1 MRFGVECLAHEPEC
15 IRGGACLYG
24 GLYNV
29 PVRVERGKGMA
40 EPQNLVRK
48 LLSGRLLA
56 GELAPGEEIDLAV
69 DQILIEDA
77 TGSMTA
83 LQFEELGVDR
93 VDVPLA
99 VMYVDHNV
107 LQIDDKNMDEHRYLQ
122 TFSARYGIHYSRPG
136 NGISHYVHLE
146 RFAKPGEVLVG
157 ADSHSTMGGAAGMFA
172 IGAGGLDVAV
182 AMAGYGFTLE
192 CPKIVGL
199 ELRGELPDWV
209 QSKDIILEL
218 LQRYGV
224 RGGSGRVFEFMGE
237 GVAALSVTERGTIC
251 NMITELGATAAIFP
265 SDERVREWLET
276 QGREDHFAELSAD
289 EGAPY
294 DETEIVDLS
303 ELEPLIAKPHSPG
316 NVARVGE
323 VAGTRTVQVCVGS
336 SVNSSYEDLATVG
349 AVLKDAIVHPSIEM
363 TVTPGSRQILDTIS
377 KGGVYRDLVAA
388 GARMLEPVCGPCIG
402 VGQAPS
408 AGEPSVRTF
417 NRNFPGRSGTAGDE
431 VYLCSPATAA
441 ATALKGE
448 ISDPRTLGDPPEI
461 TAASADPG
469 MDDRHILPPPPPD
482 EAQSVEVVRGPNI
495 VPPPEG
501 EPLAETL
508 EGRVLIVI
516 EDDVSTGDMAPDGAL
531 GMSLWSNIPE
541 CAKYMFRRQDPE
553 FHDRALEW
561 GGGFIVGGHN
571 YGQGSSREH
580 AALSPLHLGVRTV
593 VAKSFA
599 RIHRQN
605 LIGQGILPLTL
616 ADEDDYDKARQ
627 GDTWKIEG
635 AREAVESGGT
645 ELAAKSESGEEIKL
659 EARLLPR
666 ERRVLLAGG
675 MLKYLR
681 SGEEQNEG
689 TGEEGAATRASAGP
703 GSGERA

>member
-1 MRFGVECLAHEPEC
+1 MSAPR
-15 IRGGACLYG
+15 
-24 GLYNV
+24 
-29 PVRVERGKGMA
+29 
-40 EPQNLVRK
+40 NLTRK
-48 LLSGRLLA
+48 LLGDHLLE
-56 GELAPGEEIDLAV
+56 GDLVLGEEMDLTV

-83 LQFEELGVDR
+83 LQFEALGADSVA
-93 VDVPLA
+93 VPLA

-107 LQIDDKNMDEHRYLQ
+107 LQIDDKNMDEHRFLQ
-122 TFSARYGIHYSRPG
+122 SFSSHYGIQYSRPG

-146 RFAKPGEVLVG
+146 RFARPGELLVG
-157 ADSHSTMGGAAGMFA
+157 ADSHSTMAGAVGMFA
-172 IGAGGLDVAV
+172 VGAGGLDVAV
-182 AMAGYGFTLE
+182 AMAGYGFSLE
-192 CPKIVGL
+192 CPKVVKV

-209 QSKDIILEL
+209 QSKDVILEL
-218 LQRYGV
+218 LRRYGV
-224 RGGSGRVFEFMGE
+224 RGGVGRVFEFAGE
-237 GVAALSVTERGTIC
+237 GVGALSVTDRGTIC
-251 NMITELGATAAIFP
+251 NMITELGATAAVFP
-265 SDERVREWLET
+265 SDERTREWLAA
-276 QGREDHFAELSAD
+276 QRREEDYAPLAADDGAAFDESEVIELR
-289 EGAPY
+289 
-294 DETEIVDLS
+294 
-303 ELEPLIAKPHSPG
+303 ELEPLIAEPSSPG
-316 NVARVGE
+316 NVVPVRD
-323 VAGTRTVQVCVGS
+323 VAGTQTVQVCVGS
-336 SVNSSYEDLATVG
+336 SVNSSYEDLATVA
-349 AVLKDAIVHPSIEM
+349 AVLRENVVHLRVEM

-377 KGGVYRDLVAA
+377 RSGVYQDLVAA

-408 AGEPSVRTF
+408 SGVTSVRTF
-417 NRNFPGRSGTAGDE
+417 NRNFPGRSGTSGDE

-441 ATALKGE
+441 ATALKGQ
-448 ISDPRTLGDPPEI
+448 ISDPRELGEPPTIAPAPSDPN
-461 TAASADPG
+461 
-469 MDDRHILPPPPPD
+469 MDDRQILDPLPED
-482 EAQSVEVVRGPNI
+482 EARTAEIVRGPNI

-501 EPLAETL
+501 RPLPEAL
-508 EGRVLIVI
+508 EGRVVIVV

-553 FHDRALEW
+553 FYDRAFEW

-580 AALSPLHLGVRTV
+580 AALSPLHLGVLAV

-605 LIGQGILPLTL
+605 LIGQGILPLTF

-627 GDTWKIEG
+627 GDKWKIEG
-635 AREAVESGGT
+635 ARQAVESGGT
-645 ELAAKSESGEEIKL
+645 ELAAKSESGEEVKL

-666 ERRVLLAGG
+666 ERKVLLAGG

-681 SGEEQNEG
+681 SGEEEQNG
-689 TGEEGAATRASAGP
+689 DTGEEGAATRASAGP

>member
-1 MRFGVECLAHEPEC
+1 
-15 IRGGACLYG
+15 
-24 GLYNV
+24 
-29 PVRVERGKGMA
+29 MA

-218 LQRYGV
+218 LQRHGV

-316 NVARVGE
+316 NVAPVGE

-461 TAASADPG
+461 TSASADPR
-469 MDDRHILPPPPPD
+469 MDDRQILAPPPPD

-508 EGRVLIVI
+508 EGRVLIVV

-580 AALSPLHLGVRTV
+580 AALSPLHLGVHTV